1 LTDEPIEEQKDRLR
15 DKPDAF
21 RHIDEPRRMNMRRS
35 ANEDQEVGAPPS
47 QDLARPPPLS
57 F

>member
-35 ANEDQEVGAPPS
+35 ANEDQEVGAPPR